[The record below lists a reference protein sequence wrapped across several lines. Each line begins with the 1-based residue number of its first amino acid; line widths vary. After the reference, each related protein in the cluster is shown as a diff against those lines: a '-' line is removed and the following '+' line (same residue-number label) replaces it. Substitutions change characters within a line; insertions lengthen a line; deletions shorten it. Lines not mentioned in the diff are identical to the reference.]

1 MDKKL
6 ETKRLWV
13 YLAFAFGLTWII
25 FFAYIFSGNT
35 WAANGEIS
43 GMEQFVSLGMLCP
56 ALSVLLARYV
66 TKEGFAVTGEGS
78 MLLGISFKDKK
89 WIYFVIA
96 MLLPWILFELGNGLT
111 LLLSPGAFDA
121 DYPAF
126 LGIADHE
133 QAIIC
138 MQPIAMMITSSLV
151 SFCAFGEEAGWRGYM
166 MPKMVKLW
174 GLKKAVLIGGII
186 WGIWHW
192 PLTCI
197 GHNFGRDY
205 WGYPF
210 TGFAAMCVM
219 CISSGMILTFVTYK
233 SGSIWPA
240 AILHAI
246 NNSSPSI
253 LQYYINKEKMTG
265 WRADSIGSFFIFLL
279 PELIIAACLYARL
292 RRELAAGKELF
303 TPGQEK

>member
-6 ETKRLWV
+6 ETKRLLV

-25 FFAYIFSGNT
+25 FFAYILSGNT
-35 WAANGEIS
+35 WAADGEIS

-56 ALSVLLARYV
+56 ALAVLLTRYV
-66 TKEGFAVTGEGS
+66 TKEGFAVTGKDS

-96 MLLPWILFELGNGLT
+96 MLLPWIYYELGNGLT
-111 LLLSPGAFDA
+111 LLFSPGAFDA
-121 DYPAF
+121 DYPAL
-126 LGIADHE
+126 LGIADNE
-133 QAIIC
+133 QAIIYL
-138 MQPIAMMITSSLV
+138 QPITMMISGSLA

-174 GLKKAVLIGGII
+174 GVKKAVFIGGII

-192 PLTCI
+192 PLTYV
-197 GHNFGRDY
+197 GHNFGRNY

-219 CISSGMILTFVTYK
+219 CIFLGIILTFVTYK

-240 AILHAI
+240 TILHAI

-253 LQYYINKEKMTG
+253 LQYYINSEKITG
-265 WRADSIGSFFIFLL
+265 WRADSIGSFLIFWFPAIIISVCMYAMLRK
-279 PELIIAACLYARL
+279 ELV
-292 RRELAAGKELF
+292 AGK
-303 TPGQEK
+303 

>member
-6 ETKRLWV
+6 ETKRLLV
-13 YLAFAFGLTWII
+13 YLAFAFGITWII
-25 FFAYIFSGNT
+25 FFAYILSGNI
-35 WAANGEIS
+35 WAENGEIS

-56 ALSVLLARYV
+56 ALAALLTRYV
-66 TKEGFAVTGEGS
+66 TKEGFAVTGKDS

-96 MLLPWILFELGNGLT
+96 MLLPWIYFELGNGLT

-121 DYPAF
+121 DYPAL
-126 LGIADHE
+126 LGIADNE
-133 QAIIC
+133 RAIVYL
-138 MQPIAMMITSSLV
+138 QPITMIISGSLA

-174 GLKKAVLIGGII
+174 GGKKAVLIGGII

-192 PLTCI
+192 PLTYI
-197 GHNFGRDY
+197 GHNFGRNY

-219 CISSGMILTFVTYK
+219 CIFVGIILTFVTYR

-240 AILHAI
+240 TILHAI

-253 LQYYINKEKMTG
+253 LQYYINSEKITG
-265 WRADSIGSFFIFLL
+265 WKADGVGSYLIYLL
-279 PELIIAACLYARL
+279 PMIIISVCMYARL
-292 RRELAAGKELF
+292 CKELAEGKE
-303 TPGQEK
+303 